1 MTIAINFLLAV
12 VVFAGVVGLLAY
24 NILATRTPA
33 QAKLRPVTNRR
44 PPVSAPTARWT
55 APASKRSSPRQVPRQ
70 RRGPGRVP
78 VA

>member
-1 MTIAINFLLAV
+1 MTIAINLLLAV

-44 PPVSAPTARWT
+44 P
-55 APASKRSSPRQVPRQ
+55 APARQ
-70 RRGPGRVP
+70 RAHRALDSARI
-78 VA
+78 